1 MIVDND
7 LAQSGS
13 SSRVCLGPWR
23 RRLLTWTGGL
33 FALTA
38 VSNVALAAQDPPE
51 PPPAEEPAAPTEPAT
66 DPNAPADPAAPEGEA
81 PYPRIDPASTK
92 EPLLQGEVPA
102 AGKEWDITA
111 LSLEQLLNP
120 QITTASRAAEK
131 ATEAPATVYV
141 VSKNDIRAYGY
152 STLEEVLK
160 DVPGMETVERYYS
173 EQGTLVPVRGVI
185 GNNKIILLVN
195 GMRVNP
201 PGGEDLMIRNDIS
214 VRAAEQIEIMYG
226 PGSTLYGQ
234 DAISAVINI
243 KTKKPGDVL
252 AEAVGGYGSTNSH
265 EGYASFATTMREK
278 SDSPLSFSGFAQ
290 YRGSE
295 LSNFSEVYPDWWA
308 KYNTFL
314 SGVGDRGTDAAA
326 PSRDERGLNVFA
338 RVEGKSASLQAWFRD
353 SERSSAEG
361 SGEGLKSP
369 VLFFIPEAR
378 WRDRSIVVEGQHVL
392 SLAESVSLTSTLVF
406 NRYEVQP
413 ESRYVF
419 PGGPTSLFLQDYKYG
434 VGTGQTVEEKLD
446 WAVSDSTRLTF
457 GLAASNFDIIPK
469 STVLGGADRDGSI
482 VDQAGA
488 LTYYKERDPATGLVV
503 PGSSEVVNRAIDLH
517 YQQYGAYAEGSHRF
531 LDNLRLI
538 AGVRVDVN
546 TRFDATPVSP
556 RAALVYSPISE
567 LTLKYIFT
575 QAYVAPAPYFFH
587 NVFDNGVQI
596 SAGNADLKPETAMSN
611 EVNATWQ
618 TENLLVSGSGY
629 YNQQNDLLLTAQTEL
644 PETVLHQEVYVL
656 NPDGTTGMRKVAR
669 AINLG
674 SSRAYGSDLSA
685 RLNLG
690 PLALR
695 GSYSFVSFKR
705 TTGGTTS
712 NLDKI
717 SAHNV
722 RAGVTWTIIQGLS
735 ITPSLVLRSTPADLP
750 DAWKD
755 LGVSLK
761 TPYEVNLHALY
772 TPVKN
777 VDAYVLARNLTNHKY
792 ALRGVSGPALQEPL
806 SAMFG
811 LRARY

>member
-1 MIVDND
+1 MNVTRD
-7 LAQSGS
+7 LARSGS
-13 SSRVCLGPWR
+13 SSCFATGTG
-23 RRLLTWTGGL
+23 RLLMVVTGIFL
-33 FALTA
+33 
-38 VSNVALAAQDPPE
+38 ALASAGRSAQAQDPSE
-51 PPPAEEPAAPTEPAT
+51 PPPRPEEPAPPSEP
-66 DPNAPADPAAPEGEA
+66 PPPEAPAPEEDQA
-81 PYPRIDPASTK
+81 PYPRIDPAAV
-92 EPLLQGEVPA
+92 PDPGLQGQIPDTS
-102 AGKEWDITA
+102 KEWDITA

-120 QITTASRAAEK
+120 QVTTASRAAEK

-152 STLEEVLK
+152 STLEDVLK

-201 PGGEDLMIRNDIS
+201 PGGEELMIRNDIS

-243 KTKKPGDVL
+243 KTRKPGDVL
-252 AEAVGGYGSTNSH
+252 AEAVAGYGSTDSK
-265 EGYASFATTMREK
+265 EGYASFATTVREK
-278 SDSPLSFSGFAQ
+278 SATPLAFSGFVQ
-290 YRGSE
+290 FRESD
-295 LSNFSEVYPDWWA
+295 LSDFSKAYPEWWE

-314 SGVGDRGTDAAA
+314 SGVSGRGQDASA
-326 PSRDERGLNVFA
+326 PSRGERGLNVFA
-338 RVEGKSASLQAWFRD
+338 RVESKTASLQAWFRD

-361 SGEGLKSP
+361 SGEGLRSP

-378 WRDRSIVVEGQHVL
+378 WHDRSIVVEGQHAL
-392 SLAESVSLTSTLVF
+392 SITDDLTLTSSLTF

-413 ESRYVF
+413 DSRYVF
-419 PGGPTSLFLQDYKYG
+419 PGGMTSLFLDDFKYG
-434 VGTGQTVEEKLD
+434 VGTGETLEEKLD
-446 WAVSDSTRLTF
+446 WVVSDSTRFAF
-457 GLAASNFDIIPK
+457 GAAASNFDIIPK
-469 STVLGGADRDGSI
+469 STVLGGASRDRSV

-488 LTYYKERDPATGLVV
+488 LVYYERLLDPMTVDPASRV
-503 PGSSEVVNRAIDLH
+503 EIKRAIDLH
-517 YQQYGAYAEGSHRF
+517 YQQYGAYAEGSHKF
-531 LDNLRLI
+531 LENLRLI

-556 RAALVYSPISE
+556 RAALVYSPLSE

-596 SAGNADLKPETAMSN
+596 SAGNADLKPERATSN

-618 TENLLVSGSGY
+618 TDNLLVSASGY
-629 YNQQNDLLLTAQTEL
+629 LNQQKDLLLTAQSEL
-644 PETVLHQEVYVL
+644 PETVINPMVYVP
-656 NPDGTTGMRKVAR
+656 NADGTVATR
-669 AINLG
+669 RVAGAINLG
-674 SSRAYGSDLSA
+674 SSRAVGGDLAA
-685 RLNLG
+685 RVNLG
-690 PLALR
+690 PVAVR
-695 GSYSFVSFKR
+695 ASYSFVDFKR
-705 TTGGTTS
+705 TVGATTS
-712 NLDKI
+712 KLDKI

-722 RAGVTWTIIQGLS
+722 RAGVTWTILQGLS
-735 ITPSLVLRSTPADLP
+735 ITPSLVLRSTPAELP
-750 DAWKD
+750 DTWKG
-755 LGVSLK
+755 LGVSLNN
-761 TPYEVNLHALY
+761 PYEVNFHALY

-777 VDAYVLARNLTNHKY
+777 VDAFALARNLTNRKY
-792 ALRGVSGPALQEPL
+792 ALRGVSGPALQEPI

>member
-1 MIVDND
+1 MVRKDVVKAGSIPGFCI
-7 LAQSGS
+7 LAG
-13 SSRVCLGPWR
+13 VML
-23 RRLLTWTGGL
+23 
-33 FALTA
+33 ALAASPGTA
-38 VSNVALAAQDPPE
+38 TAAQDPPE
-51 PPPAEEPAAPTEPAT
+51 PTPSAEEPAAP
-66 DPNAPADPAAPEGEA
+66 APAEPAAPAEPGKPEGAEA
-81 PYPRIDPASTK
+81 PYPRIDPAATR
-92 EPLLQGEVPA
+92 EPTLQGEVPA
-102 AGKEWDITA
+102 PGKEWDITA

-131 ATEAPATVYV
+131 ATEAPATMYV

-160 DVPGMETVERYYS
+160 DVPGMETIERYYS
-173 EQGTLVPVRGVI
+173 EQGTLVPVRGVV
-185 GNNKIILLVN
+185 GNNKIIPLVN

-201 PGGEDLMIRNDIS
+201 PGGEDLMVRNDIS
-214 VRAAEQIEIMYG
+214 IRAAEQIEIMYG

-252 AEAVGGYGSTNSH
+252 AEAVAGYGSTDSK
-265 EGYASFATTMREK
+265 EGYASFAVTAREK
-278 SDSPLSFSGFAQ
+278 SENPLSFSGFVQ
-290 YRGSE
+290 YRESD
-295 LSNFSEVYPDWWA
+295 LSDFSKEYKDWWS

-314 SGVGDRGTDAAA
+314 NGVGDRANDAAK
-326 PSRDERGLNVFA
+326 STRGENGLNVFG
-338 RVEGKSASLQAWFRD
+338 RVESKNASLQAWFRD

-361 SGEGLKSP
+361 SGEGLKNP

-378 WRDRSIVVEGQHVL
+378 WRDQSIVVEGQHAL
-392 SLAESVSLTSTLVF
+392 SITDNLTLTSTLVF

-419 PGGPTSLFLQDYKYG
+419 PGGPTSLFLDDFKYG

-446 WAVSDSTRLTF
+446 WTISDSTRLTF
-457 GLAASNFDIIPK
+457 GVAASNFDIIPK
-469 STVLGGADRDGSI
+469 STVLKGADRDRSI

-488 LTYYKERDPATGLVV
+488 LSYYTRLDPTTQLPDPA
-503 PGSSEVVNRAIDLH
+503 SRESVNRAIDLH

-538 AGVRVDVN
+538 GGVRVDIN
-546 TRFDATPVSP
+546 TRFDATPISP

-587 NVFDNGVQI
+587 NVFDNGFQI
-596 SAGNADLKPETAMSN
+596 SAGNSSLKPETARSN

-618 TENLLVSGSGY
+618 TEKLLVSGSGY
-629 YNQQNDLLLTAQTEL
+629 FNQQNDLLLTAQSEL
-644 PETVLHQEVYVL
+644 PETVLYPTVYV
-656 NPDGTTGMRKVAR
+656 NPTDASQTRRVAR

-674 SSRAYGSDLSA
+674 SSRAYGTDIAA
-685 RLNLG
+685 RVNVG
-690 PLALR
+690 PLSLR
-695 GSYSFVSFKR
+695 GSYSFVDFKR
-705 TTGGTTS
+705 TTGAVS
-712 NLDKI
+712 SKLDKI

-735 ITPSLVLRSTPADLP
+735 LTPSLVLRSTPAELP
-750 DAWKD
+750 ETWKD

-761 TPYEVNLHALY
+761 TPYEVNVSALY

-777 VDAYVLARNLTNHKY
+777 VDAYVVARNVTNNKY
-792 ALRGVSGPALQEPL
+792 GLRGVSGPALQEPL

>member
-1 MIVDND
+1 MMVRKV
-7 LAQSGS
+7 LAKAGS
-13 SSRVCLGPWR
+13 NPCLSTLAGVM
-23 RRLLTWTGGL
+23 
-33 FALTA
+33 FALAVFPGTA
-38 VSNVALAAQDPPE
+38 NAAQDPPNVPE
-51 PPPAEEPAAPTEPAT
+51 PSAPSEEPAPPPNDPGEAGAPV
-66 DPNAPADPAAPEGEA
+66 PEGAEA
-81 PYPRIDPASTK
+81 PYPRIDPASTR
-92 EPLLQGEVPA
+92 EPHLQGEVPA

-120 QITTASRAAEK
+120 QITTASRTAEK
-131 ATEAPATVYV
+131 ATEAPATMYV

-160 DVPGMETVERYYS
+160 DVPGMETIERYYS
-173 EQGTLVPVRGVI
+173 EQGTLVPVRGVV

-252 AEAVGGYGSTNSH
+252 AEAVAGYGSTDSK
-265 EGYASFATTMREK
+265 EGYASFATTVREK
-278 SDSPLSFSGFAQ
+278 SDTPLSFSGFVQ
-290 YRGSE
+290 YRESD
-295 LSNFSEVYPDWWA
+295 LSDFSKEYKDWWS

-314 SGVGDRGTDAAA
+314 NGVSGRTGDAAA
-326 PSRDERGLNVFA
+326 STRGENGLNVFG
-338 RVEGKSASLQAWFRD
+338 RVESKNASLQAWFRD

-361 SGEGLKSP
+361 SGEGLKNP

-378 WRDRSIVVEGQHVL
+378 WRDRSIVVEGQHAL
-392 SLAESVSLTSTLVF
+392 SITDNLTLTSTLVF

-413 ESRYVF
+413 ETRYVF
-419 PGGPTSLFLQDYKYG
+419 PGGPTSLFLDDFKYG

-446 WAVSDSTRLTF
+446 WAVADSTRLTF
-457 GLAASNFDIIPK
+457 GVAASNFDIIPK
-469 STVLGGADRDGSI
+469 STVLKGADRNRSI

-488 LTYYKERDPATGLVV
+488 LSYFTALDPTTGL
-503 PGSSEVVNRAIDLH
+503 PDPNSRESVNRAIDLH

-546 TRFDATPVSP
+546 SRFDATPVSP
-556 RAALVYSPISE
+556 RAALVYSPLSE

-596 SAGNADLKPETAMSN
+596 SAGNNDLKPETARSN

-618 TENLLVSGSGY
+618 TEKLLVSGSGY
-629 YNQQNDLLLTAQTEL
+629 FNQQKDLLLTAQSEL
-644 PETVLHQEVYVL
+644 PETVLYPMVWV
-656 NPDGTTGMRKVAR
+656 NPTDATQTRRVAR

-674 SSRAYGSDLSA
+674 SSRAYGADVAA
-685 RLNLG
+685 RVNLG
-690 PLALR
+690 PLSIR
-695 GSYSFVSFKR
+695 GSYSFVDFER
-705 TTGGTTS
+705 TTGATTS
-712 NLDKI
+712 KLDKI

-735 ITPSLVLRSTPADLP
+735 LTPSLVLRSTPAELP
-750 DAWKD
+750 ETWKE

-761 TPYEVNLHALY
+761 TPYEVNVHALY

-777 VDAYVLARNLTNHKY
+777 VDAYVVARNVTNNKY
-792 ALRGVSGPALQEPL
+792 GLRGVSGPALQEPL